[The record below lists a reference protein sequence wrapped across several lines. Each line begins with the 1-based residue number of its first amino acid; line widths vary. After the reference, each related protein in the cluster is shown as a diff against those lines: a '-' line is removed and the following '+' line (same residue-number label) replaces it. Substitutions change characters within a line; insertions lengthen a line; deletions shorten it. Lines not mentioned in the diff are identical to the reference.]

1 MTDLVPLLACPL
13 CRSKLH
19 RAPDALTCPVCRRAF
34 PIVDGIPL
42 LVADGGDELKRRQAS
57 WFDEEAD
64 DELEIT
70 RPHGTPAL
78 YEWQY
83 LEKFR
88 RSVRGLAT
96 ALSGSTA
103 LTVCGGSGMDAEFL
117 ARRGAAVISS
127 DISLGAARRA
137 RERAS
142 RYGLSIAPIV
152 ADVERLPFA
161 DGAIDLV
168 YVHDGLHHLAHPFDG
183 LREMA
188 RVARLAISVNEPAR
202 AAVTALAVRLGLA
215 LEFEEA
221 GNRVERLR
229 EREIA
234 AALEAAGFGIVA
246 AQRYAMYFRHEPG
259 RVIEVLSRGPLFH
272 LMRVGFHAVNR
283 VAGRFGN
290 KLTVQAIR
298 AVPAASAR
306 IPREEVRLAR

>member
-1 MTDLVPLLACPL
+1 MDELVLQREGVEAG
-13 CRSKLH
+13 
-19 RAPDALTCPVCRRAF
+19 AVA
-34 PIVDGIPL
+34 

-57 WFDEEAD
+57 WFDEEVD

-142 RYGLSIAPIV
+142 RYGLSITPIV

-183 LREMA
+183 LGEMA

-234 AALEAAGFGIVA
+234 DALEAAGFDIVV

-259 RVIEVLSRGPLFH
+259 RVTRRPAGPAGSTRPRAARSSSRGSIGTGSAPS
-272 LMRVGFHAVNR
+272 RSSRGSR
-283 VAGRFGN
+283 GSTAGGASACLRWASVPRR
-290 KLTVQAIR
+290 TSSASR
-298 AVPAASAR
+298 AAVPS
-306 IPREEVRLAR
+306 